1 MITSPIAVIR
11 QFLQADGAVI
21 LPEIELVLFALG
33 ILLLDFWMSEKEKYW
48 NAVLALTGTAFSGL
62 TLWILRGQ
70 IAARGD
76 LPAFHETVL
85 IDPFFLV
92 FGAIFLLATAL
103 VTVLSVKYLDIEDEQ
118 HGEYYA
124 LLLFA
129 CVGMMFM
136 VSGIDLMVEFLGL
149 ETMALSFHVLT
160 GFLRRSKYS
169 NKAALKY
176 VLLGGFSSGI
186 LAYGFSLL
194 YGLSG
199 TTSIGGI
206 AAALAQRNNLIRAV
220 VLSHEPGP
228 AGEQIR
234 QMLQTRMPAAL
245 HFDPWMLQALPML
258 AFVLIAIGLFFKVAA
273 VPFHQWSPD
282 VYEGA
287 PTPISLY
294 VSAASKTAAFAVLLR
309 LFVIV
314 FGPSQETWIYLVVG
328 VALASLTWGNF
339 AALRQTNLKR
349 LLAYSSIVHIGYMLL
364 GFVAWNQA
372 GFLGIAYHLFA
383 YVFMTVGAFTV
394 VIVLRQK
401 ELIGDRLTDLDGL
414 YQRSPT
420 AAVLLLIFMLSLAGI
435 PPSAGFLG
443 KYYIFRALMESKH
456 PVLAVLAVLS
466 ILPGLYYYT
475 RLVVHAWK
483 KPASD
488 TLPLVMSSAE
498 AVAMGVAVFVTL
510 AAGLYPEP
518 FTRLVRYAFG
528 Q

>member
-1 MITSPIAVIR
+1 MCLPDSCDAPSIPIKP
-11 QFLQADGAVI
+11 Q
-21 LPEIELVLFALG
+21 E
-33 ILLLDFWMSEKEKYW
+33 
-48 NAVLALTGTAFSGL
+48 SGK
-62 TLWILRGQ
+62 
-70 IAARGD
+70 
-76 LPAFHETVL
+76 H
-85 IDPFFLV
+85 
-92 FGAIFLLATAL
+92 
-103 VTVLSVKYLDIEDEQ
+103 
-118 HGEYYA
+118 
-124 LLLFA
+124 
-129 CVGMMFM
+129 M
-136 VSGIDLMVEFLGL
+136 

-234 QMLQTRMPAAL
+234 QMLQTRMPGAL

-328 VALASLTWGNF
+328 VALAS
-339 AALRQTNLKR
+339 
-349 LLAYSSIVHIGYMLL
+349 
-364 GFVAWNQA
+364 
-372 GFLGIAYHLFA
+372 
-383 YVFMTVGAFTV
+383 
-394 VIVLRQK
+394 
-401 ELIGDRLTDLDGL
+401 
-414 YQRSPT
+414 
-420 AAVLLLIFMLSLAGI
+420 
-435 PPSAGFLG
+435 
-443 KYYIFRALMESKH
+443 
-456 PVLAVLAVLS
+456 
-466 ILPGLYYYT
+466 
-475 RLVVHAWK
+475 
-483 KPASD
+483 
-488 TLPLVMSSAE
+488 
-498 AVAMGVAVFVTL
+498 
-510 AAGLYPEP
+510 
-518 FTRLVRYAFG
+518 
-528 Q
+528 